1 MPRNAD
7 ILLSQGR
14 RMACTQSSLTPW
26 VTHGQFLLKVRSLVA
41 FQKVGMAP
49 TFGGRHPP
57 GEMRAILVIVCP
69 PPSLLLSTLVMNA
82 QH

>member
-1 MPRNAD
+1 M
-7 ILLSQGR
+7 
-14 RMACTQSSLTPW
+14 
-26 VTHGQFLLKVRSLVA
+26 HGQFLLKIRSLVA

-49 TFGGRHPP
+49 TFGGLHPP
-57 GEMRAILVIVCP
+57 GEMCAILVIICP